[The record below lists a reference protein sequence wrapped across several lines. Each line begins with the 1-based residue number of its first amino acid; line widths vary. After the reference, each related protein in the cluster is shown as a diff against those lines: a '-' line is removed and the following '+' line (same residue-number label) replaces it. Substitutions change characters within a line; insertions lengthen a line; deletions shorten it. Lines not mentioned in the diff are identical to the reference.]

1 MLNDHR
7 SPFMKEHKQTYTQFY
22 ALTKPGVLKKPTY
35 DKIIKKYTNMPL
47 LPFHDIMKHNHI
59 RKKVIDEDAFRTNEP
74 PHGKTSNLSRRKQ
87 RRRSASQ

>member
-22 ALTKPGVLKKPTY
+22 ALTKPGVLKKPTH

-47 LPFHDIMKHNHI
+47 LPLHDTCIMKHNL
-59 RKKVIDEDAFRTNEP
+59 IDEDAFRTNEP
-74 PHGKTSNLSRRKQ
+74 PHGKTNNLSRRKQ